1 MIARTSWRRFASGSL
16 PLPPLFHVGGAR
28 TALFTWLFARR
39 HGGTFVLRIEDTDV
53 ERPSQE
59 SDRRRKWWTASSTGC
74 GGSAWTGTKARW
86 SAGTYGPYFQSERGN
101 RYRAMAAR
109 LVAEAVAYYCYCK
122 DEVCRCRELTPE
134 IITNHERDGVPR
146 ASRFAQCRPARCA
159 STISSTGRS
168 CSRA

>member
-1 MIARTSWRRFASGSL
+1 MVDGILDGLRWLGL
-16 PLPPLFHVGGAR
+16 DCDEGPLVG
-28 TALFTWLFARR
+28 
-39 HGGTFVLRIEDTDV
+39 
-53 ERPSQE
+53 
-59 SDRRRKWWTASSTGC
+59 
-74 GGSAWTGTKARW
+74 
-86 SAGTYGPYFQSERGN
+86 GTYGPYFQSERGN

-134 IITNHERDGVPR
+134 IVADRERDGLPR
-146 ASRFAQCRPARCA
+146 ASRFQCRSARCA